1 MHTQQLTHIF
11 VGPGADDVAPV
22 PSHNM
27 DVAAFAREEAQLQE
41 SVLKLCPANLW
52 HNGSYASGCP
62 RPVLV
67 GEHHQQQMQDL
78 HAALTAAITDIVQRW
93 WSDTE
98 ARFPERMPLEAR
110 EEELL
115 QVSTTDMRQ
124 NTRRDRVN
132 KTSSG
137 SRNKSRSATCLSL
150 QSV

>member
-1 MHTQQLTHIF
+1 
-11 VGPGADDVAPV
+11 
-22 PSHNM
+22 M

-78 HAALTAAITDIVQRW
+78 HEALTAAITDIVQRW

-115 QVSTTDMRQ
+115 RVSTTAGGSKK
-124 NTRRDRVN
+124 NRDLVKGIIKVRIIYP
-132 KTSSG
+132 
-137 SRNKSRSATCLSL
+137 SL
-150 QSV
+150 